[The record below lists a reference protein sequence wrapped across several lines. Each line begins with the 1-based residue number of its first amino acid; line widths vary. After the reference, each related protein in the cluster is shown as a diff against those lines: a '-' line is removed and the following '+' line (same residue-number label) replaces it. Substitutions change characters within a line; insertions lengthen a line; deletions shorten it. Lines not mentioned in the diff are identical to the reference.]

1 MFTTWCNTYLYIS
14 EELAQR
20 ICQTVD
26 YYSSYVQQ
34 LAWNVMVMSDKVV
47 NEQTFKEGLEATF
60 AQVIPFFVELTAD
73 LTAYQ
78 LNLIRAICA
87 GYHDDFGKKEVTSQY
102 DLGSRS
108 NLVKLK
114 KALIEREIIEQT
126 EEGLYISDPLFELWF
141 KREMR

>member
-1 MFTTWCNTYLYIS
+1 MQALFFMF
-14 EELAQR
+14 
-20 ICQTVD
+20 
-26 YYSSYVQQ
+26 QQ
-34 LAWNVMVMSDKVV
+34 IGEMPMSDKVV
-47 NEQTFKEGLEATF
+47 NEQTFKEGLEAT
-60 AQVIPFFVELTAD
+60 
-73 LTAYQ
+73 
-78 LNLIRAICA
+78 NLIRAICA